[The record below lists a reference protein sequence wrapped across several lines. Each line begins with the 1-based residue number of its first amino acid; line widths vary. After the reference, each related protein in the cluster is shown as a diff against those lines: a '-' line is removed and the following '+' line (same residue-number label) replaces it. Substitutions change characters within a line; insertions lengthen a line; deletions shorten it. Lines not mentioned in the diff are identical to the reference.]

1 MGQGLVKSAATSPTV
16 ELKPSYRLP
25 GCLAIAAL
33 PLLWLQVWV
42 AAGVLLFA
50 LFLAV
55 QAATLRLQFTET
67 ALDIYRGD
75 ALIRHFPYQDWQ
87 NWRIFWSPIPVLFYF
102 KEVKSIH
109 FLPILFDPLSLQA
122 CLQNHCPQVK

>member
-1 MGQGLVKSAATSPTV
+1 MKSAATSSTV
-16 ELKPSYRLP
+16 ELNPSYRLP
-25 GCLAIAAL
+25 ACLAIAAL
-33 PLLWLQVWV
+33 PLLWLQVLV
-42 AAGVLLFA
+42 GAGLLLFA

-67 ALDIYRGD
+67 ALDIYRGE

-109 FLPILFDPLSLQA
+109 FLPILFDPLNLQA
-122 CLQNHCPQVK
+122 CLQSRCPQVK